1 MKRLVILALLM
12 PMLVLAEITPVKGK
26 YDPRVRIVEY
36 NAMNVVKLVTF
47 YGVSSHVQFGD
58 DETITDIAIGDEQ
71 AWKVAKRG
79 NHLFIKPQAKKA
91 DTNVTVLTTRR
102 VYQFALVVQPRSLK
116 DDAAWS
122 DRNLIFSLKFRYPD
136 EEAANL
142 AVKTEQADIKKRL
155 SGPAFSNRPQKQKS
169 ERNTD
174 YWAAGSEEIS
184 PTRAE
189 DDGRFIYLTF
199 SNNRDMPAIY
209 GVDAGGDEFL
219 ISTHVTDGNTIVVQK
234 MVSQLVLRKGKAV
247 ASVINKSF
255 DSDGGSD
262 NRTGTVAPDVRRVVK
277 EARQ

>member
-1 MKRLVILALLM
+1 MLGLLM
-12 PMLVLAEITPVKGK
+12 PLLVMAEITPVKGK

-36 NAMNVVKLVTF
+36 NPLNVVKLVTF

-58 DETITDIAIGDEQ
+58 DEAITDIAIGDEQ

-79 NHLFIKPQAKKA
+79 NHLFIKPQAQKA
-91 DTNVTVLTTRR
+91 DTNITVLTTRR

-116 DDAAWS
+116 DDEAWS

-155 SGPAFSNRPQKQKS
+155 SGPTFPTRPQKQKA

-219 ISTHVTDGNTIVVQK
+219 INTHVTDGNTIVVQK
-234 MVSQLVLRKGKAV
+234 MVSHLVLRKGRAV
-247 ASVINKSF
+247 ASIINKSF
-255 DSDGGSD
+255 DIDGGSD
-262 NRTGTVAPDVRRVVK
+262 NKTGTVVPDVRRVVR
-277 EARQ
+277 EGRQ

>member
-1 MKRLVILALLM
+1 VKRLVILALFM
-12 PMLVLAEITPVKGK
+12 PMLVMAEITPVKGK

-36 NAMNVVKLVTF
+36 NSLNVVKLVTF

-79 NHLFIKPQAKKA
+79 NHLFIKPQAQKA
-91 DTNVTVLTTRR
+91 DTNITVLTTRR
-102 VYQFALVVQPRSLK
+102 AYQIALVVQPRSLK

-122 DRNLIFSLKFRYPD
+122 DTNLIFSLKFRYPD

-142 AVKTEQADIKKRL
+142 AVKTEQADLKKRL
-155 SGPAFSNRPQKQKS
+155 EVTPFTTRPKKQKG
-169 ERNTD
+169 EHNTD

-184 PTRAE
+184 PTKAE

-199 SNNRDMPAIY
+199 ANNRDMPAIY
-209 GVDAGGDEFL
+209 GVDAGGDEYL
-219 ISTHVTDGNTIVVQK
+219 INSHVTDGNTIVVQK
-234 MVSQLVLRKGKAV
+234 MVSHLVLRKGKAV

-262 NRTGTVAPDVRRVVK
+262 NKTGTVASDVRRVVK
-277 EARQ
+277 EGRQ